1 MSRQNTQNLNIM
13 KKILLVAVSLLAS
26 TAFQVK
32 AQTVEEPE
40 FELEAYVL
48 ATDSTLG
55 QALPL
60 ENAYIKAKAAASMF
74 IVGIGKAK
82 SYYYVNGTAS
92 PLKVKQSDY
101 IVINTGGKSPLQ
113 TLTFNRFEILKSKRR
128 FQNGQIGTFTGA
140 SFGTEGGETFKY
152 KKYGKESVKIPLKD
166 LQPGE
171 YSLMVTTKMTDNKSA
186 KIYTFCVE
194 E

>member
-1 MSRQNTQNLNIM
+1 MR
-13 KKILLVAVSLLAS
+13 KILFTVVSLLFC
-26 TAFQVK
+26 TTLQTK
-32 AQTVEEPE
+32 AQNAEESNVEEPE
-40 FELEAYVL
+40 YELEAYIL

-60 ENAYIKAKAAASMF
+60 ENAYVKAKAAASMF

-113 TLTFNRFEILKSKRR
+113 TLTINRFEVLKSKRR

-140 SFGTEGGETFKY
+140 QFGTEGGETFKY
-152 KKYGKESVKIPLKD
+152 KKYGKDSVKIPLNE

-171 YSLMVTTKMTDNKSA
+171 YSLMVTNKQTDNKSA
-186 KIYTFCVE
+186 KIYTFCIE
-194 E
+194 

>member
-1 MSRQNTQNLNIM
+1 MR
-13 KKILLVAVSLLAS
+13 KILFTVVSLLIC
-26 TAFQVK
+26 TVLQTK
-32 AQTVEEPE
+32 AQTNVEEPE
-40 FELEAYVL
+40 YELEAYL
-48 ATDSTLG
+48 MATDSTLG
-55 QALPL
+55 QPLPL

-113 TLTFNRFEILKSKRR
+113 TLTINRFEILKSKRR

-140 SFGTEGGETFKY
+140 QYGTEGGESFKY
-152 KKYGKESVKIPLKD
+152 KKYGKDSVKIPLKD

-171 YSLMVTTKMTDNKSA
+171 YSLMVTNKMTDNKSA

-194 E
+194 